1 MDLGPCGADTAIRMT
16 PEMVSQ
22 RLRLAR
28 VGHEAD
34 LDAFARLIGI
44 RVDHVRAIEEGAF
57 SELPAGIYG
66 RSAVKAYAAACGLDA
81 AEILGDAEPFLVS
94 LDDPIVGLARLK
106 GLRRPTPPVPAAA
119 EPVNL
124 SAVRDADGAL
134 MIWRPLAAALIDAMI
149 VTALLLL
156 VVLAA
161 VTALLVPISA
171 LGRSSPAFGMMGVFL
186 AAGYFLC
193 FGGVGGATVGE
204 RLMHVIPPPRH
215 RDTVTLRAVGE
226 RALQSASED
235 VRCLCGLGA
244 RVGRWLALPPRA
256 AYGNDV
262 SGR

>member
-1 MDLGPCGADTAIRMT
+1 MPCGADTAIRMT
-16 PEMVSQ
+16 PEMVSE
-22 RLRLAR
+22 RLRAAR

-34 LDAFARLIGI
+34 LDVFARLIGI
-44 RVDHVRAIEEGAF
+44 RADHVRAIEEGSF

-81 AEILGDAEPFLVS
+81 AEILGDAEPFMVS

-106 GLRRPTPPVPAAA
+106 GLRRPPPVPAAA
-119 EPVNL
+119 ERVEI
-124 SAVRDADGAL
+124 SALRDADAAP
-134 MIWRPLAAALIDAMI
+134 MTWRPLAAALIDAMI
-149 VTALLLL
+149 VTALLVL

-161 VTALLVPISA
+161 VTALLVPVST
-171 LGRSSPAFGMMGVFL
+171 LGRSSPAFAVMGMFL

-204 RLMHVIPPPRH
+204 RLMHVIAPPRH

-235 VRCLCGLGA
+235 VRCLCSLGA
-244 RVGRWLALPPRA
+244 RVGRRLSLPPRA